1 MLTIKATYD
10 GSSFK
15 PLPTEV
21 LPEVKHEIP
30 VAIVFLEEATWPID
44 EATQREAALTLRAI
58 RERTLPLDMDIKD
71 MVEEGRDR

>member
-21 LPEVKHEIP
+21 LPEVEHEIP
-30 VAIVFLEEATWPID
+30 VAIVFLEEATWPVD
-44 EATQREAALTLRAI
+44 EATQREAARTLRTI